1 MTGLGSLLSLSLSL
15 SLYSRL
21 HDICTTTLDLGVCVV
36 LIRPTD
42 LVVMIIFPEVER
54 GVYIA
59 LRRVLDI
66 EGRWSRGRREERR
79 RKGEES
85 IGTRKEGEMMG

>member
-1 MTGLGSLLSLSLSL
+1 M
-15 SLYSRL
+15 
-21 HDICTTTLDLGVCVV
+21 
-36 LIRPTD
+36 LIRPID
-42 LVVMIIFPEVER
+42 SNRNDYFPGSGARRV
-54 GVYIA
+54 A

-85 IGTRKEGEMMG
+85 IETRKERETMG

>member
-1 MTGLGSLLSLSLSL
+1 MHNHARFGSRYRAC
-15 SLYSRL
+15 LYVQP
-21 HDICTTTLDLGVCVV
+21 IQ
-36 LIRPTD
+36 I
-42 LVVMIIFPEVER
+42 VMIIFPEVER

-85 IGTRKEGEMMG
+85 IRTRKGREVMG